1 VYGEA
6 FENPEQDRNGTDYF
20 ITVHMPL
27 NSPVRDLFRA
37 VNGHR
42 MHRMHLP
49 FELRVGNQPIL
60 INDPSIANIVG
71 DVLLMVNVQVPANAL
86 VHDPRFVPVV
96 FRAAHPYQFQEN

>member
-1 VYGEA
+1 MRNGDLTRNGIAIEEAQDTILLDVPPQPQPRDNNANAGNAFRTFRVYGEA

-49 FELRVGNQPIL
+49 FE
-60 INDPSIANIVG
+60 
-71 DVLLMVNVQVPANAL
+71 
-86 VHDPRFVPVV
+86 
-96 FRAAHPYQFQEN
+96 AARR